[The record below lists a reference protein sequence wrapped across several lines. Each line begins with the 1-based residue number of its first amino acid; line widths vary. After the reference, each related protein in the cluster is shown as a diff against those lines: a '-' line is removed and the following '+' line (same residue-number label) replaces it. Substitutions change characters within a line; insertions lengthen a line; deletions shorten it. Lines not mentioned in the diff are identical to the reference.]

1 VVVVGKSVV
10 VVLVME
16 DIEVLLVLVVV
27 RNIYVRSRYM

>member
-1 VVVVGKSVV
+1 MVVVGKSVV